1 MDEKNLNVAQ
11 TLTKLFEWSVI
22 SGLGAAVVSIQA
34 KIFYGAVL
42 GATSISNGTFLK
54 QE

>member
-1 MDEKNLNVAQ
+1 MDEKNLSVAK
-11 TLTKLFEWSVI
+11 TLTKLFERNVI

-34 KIFYGAVL
+34 KIFYRAVL
-42 GATSISNGTFLK
+42 GATSISSGTFLK